1 MEFEDLNR
9 GYLSHPRR
17 HDPDRL
23 AAWREGRTGYPL
35 IDACMRCLLNRLSQL
50 SRAGHGGVVPDPPS
64 LAGLAARCRVAWLI
78 VSRL

>member
-35 IDACMRCLLNRLSQL
+35 IDACMRCLLKPVISTF
-50 SRAGHGGVVPDPPS
+50 
-64 LAGLAARCRVAWLI
+64 ARGPWWCR
-78 VSRL
+78 S